1 MPRDAS
7 VTRWALA
14 LRACDPPVGDDCAIM
29 PRDLTAH
36 AQPAGGSASR
46 RARRPSPPHPN
57 PDGEGLIAERDREAF
72 LDILSHELR
81 TPVTTIYGGA
91 QLLATKELSADRRRA
106 LAADVQVEADRLYSL
121 VEDLVILVR
130 SERDG
135 IRPVGEPVAIGRL
148 IVAAIEREIRRHPDI
163 HLRLLGDRDAAA
175 DGADEV
181 LLTHVIRNLLDNA
194 VRYGGEAGPIEII
207 VGESPTEVT
216 VRVVDRGDA
225 PTPAAQPFGLSA
237 RPPTTAAG
245 RAGAGIGLYVADR
258 LIRAMRGRMW
268 TERPEGGGAEFGF
281 ALARSGSGPV
291 TRSS

>member
-1 MPRDAS
+1 M
-7 VTRWALA
+7 
-14 LRACDPPVGDDCAIM
+14 M

-36 AQPAGGSASR
+36 AHPARGGASS
-46 RARRPSPPHPN
+46 RARRPSPLPARDPSG
-57 PDGEGLIAERDREAF
+57 DGLIDERDREAF

-91 QLLATKELSADRRRA
+91 QLLATKDLSSDRRRA
-106 LAADVQVEADRLYSL
+106 LAADVRVEADRLYSL

-148 IVAAIEREIRRHPDI
+148 IVAAIEREIIRHPDAHI
-163 HLRLLGDRDAAA
+163 RLLGDRDAAA

-181 LLTHVIRNLLDNA
+181 MLTHVVRNLLENA
-194 VRYGGEAGPIEII
+194 VRYGGAAGPIEVI
-207 VGESPTEVT
+207 VGGSPTEVT
-216 VRVVDRGDA
+216 VRVVDRGEA
-225 PTPAAQPFGLSA
+225 PIPDAQPFGLSA

-258 LIRAMRGRMW
+258 LVRAMRGRMW
-268 TERPEGGGAEFGF
+268 AERPEAGGAEFGF
-281 ALARSGSGPV
+281 ALARASVGRAA
-291 TRSS
+291 TRQLIQDD